1 KTVGLVTF
9 YYTFSIGLTFY
20 NKWMFKRFRF
30 PLMTTCIHFITIFVL
45 SALLRTVFGS
55 CRKTTTT
62 LEWGTYIKK
71 VFLTG
76 VASAM
81 DIGLSNWSFV
91 FITVSLY
98 TMVKSSAIR
107 FSIIFVVL
115 LISGG
120 LFMFVFESTQ
130 FNLEGF
136 VLVLSASFIGGIR
149 WTLSQILTQKQ
160 ELGYMEINR
169 CLSTAQ
175 KLDETLTTPI
185 ITRLGNPIDLLYHLQ
200 PTMFIAL
207 FPLALSQEGNVSS
220 SCTLGGAT
228 ETRILNVFVS
238 IIVGGAIAFMLSFSE
253 YLLLSNTSSLTLSV
267 SGILKEIVT
276 LLLATSYNGDQLTP
290 LNWGGFA
297 LCIFGIC
304 LHVLLKLSRGE

>member
-1 KTVGLVTF
+1 
-9 YYTFSIGLTFY
+9 
-20 NKWMFKRFRF
+20 
-30 PLMTTCIHFITIFVL
+30 
-45 SALLRTVFGS
+45 
-55 CRKTTTT
+55 
-62 LEWGTYIKK
+62 
-71 VFLTG
+71 
-76 VASAM
+76 M

-98 TMVKSSAIR
+98 TMVKSSAIVFILGFSVLLRLEPPR

-160 ELGYMEINR
+160 ELG
-169 CLSTAQ
+169 
-175 KLDETLTTPI
+175 
-185 ITRLGNPIDLLYHLQ
+185 LGNPIDLLYHLQ

-207 FPLALSQEGNVSS
+207 FPLALSQEGMAFFLSGHIFGGKTLEDITVSVVM
-220 SCTLGGAT
+220 
-228 ETRILNVFVS
+228 IV
-238 IIVGGAIAFMLSFSE
+238 VGGAIAFMLSFSE

-267 SGILKEIVT
+267 SGILKV
-276 LLLATSYNGDQLTP
+276 
-290 LNWGGFA
+290 
-297 LCIFGIC
+297 
-304 LHVLLKLSRGE
+304 